1 MDMQRTRAPA
11 RRNPEGGR
19 SAMRRRN
26 AGEGA
31 GTGWAMAAAAIPNPS
46 NIAASLFGIASML
59 ALAACGGGGGG
70 GNNPSGP
77 TGGGGSGNNPP
88 GPAAWSGTAEYRASN
103 GLRLMRA
110 AEGYALRTTGGPGG
124 EGVTVAVLD
133 TKIDRGHPD
142 LDVARSFAFDS
153 QYDTRPGDHG
163 THVAGTIAAR
173 RNGRGVHGVAYNA
186 TLVGLAVLDP
196 DGYPIDRFPYLPT
209 PNTDIASAI
218 ASAAG
223 LDRAYTDRSPYTGRP
238 IGSKVSNPA
247 ASSQIMNM
255 SLGSPDPY
263 GDIRSAMQDAAGAG
277 RIMVAALGNDAIAG
291 PSGAPASYVAS
302 SGIAGWGIAV
312 GALDETGKRPASFS
326 NTCGRVAN
334 YCLFAPGESINSTVA
349 GGGYDRASGTSMAAP
364 QVAGAAAV
372 LWAAFPNK
380 SGDRIVQR
388 LLTTADDDLAR
399 DGVDSRYGHGR
410 LNLEAA
416 MNPVGLLSVPLAGGG
431 NAQLAGSALRLPA
444 GFRLSAGPALADAVA
459 YDEEEFPFL
468 LDLASLFQNPDGSG
482 PDGALREFVA
492 SLGSAPPPVVPVGP
506 GTTLLLASG
515 ADAAGPGGYP
525 ARGYRGGG
533 TVRDFGIRFQ
543 PDPALSLVFEYGFGE
558 AGPAAGFDPA
568 RARRDFV
575 RDRLSTAPFAALAG
589 EGIGLGLSWRPDG
602 NTEFDFSSRAGNGRF
617 GSGRAR
623 LASAGLARRIGAGS
637 VLDARLGALTETG
650 SVLGIRGDGAVGGF
664 SQAGTR
670 FVDLGVSSR
679 VSDGLLLFASASR
692 GVTDAGTARRDS
704 LVSGWSGMRA
714 ESYAVGSRWL
724 GLWGADRLTLTAAMP
739 FRARRAALRMTVP
752 AGETADGVVSH
763 VSETVDLAPSGRET
777 RLRFA
782 YEIESGAVSL
792 AVGGYARLE
801 PGHDEAARPEYGLGA
816 RARLRF

>member
-11 RRNPEGGR
+11 RRNPEVGR
-19 SAMRRRN
+19 SAMRRRG
-26 AGEGA
+26 AAEGA
-31 GTGWAMAAAAIPNPS
+31 GTRWGVAAAAIPNPS
-46 NIAASLFGIASML
+46 NIAASLFGIALML
-59 ALAACGGGGGG
+59 ALAACGGG
-70 GNNPSGP
+70 
-77 TGGGGSGNNPP
+77 GGGGSGNNPP

-110 AEGYALRTTGGPGG
+110 AEGYALRTTGRPGG
-124 EGVTVAVLD
+124 EGVAVAVLD

-186 TLVGLAVLDP
+186 TLVGLAVMDP
-196 DGYPIDRFPYLPT
+196 DGTAIDRFPYLS
-209 PNTDIASAI
+209 PNTDVAAAI

-255 SLGSPDPY
+255 SFRSSDPY

-302 SGIAGWGIAV
+302 PGIAGWGIAV

-326 NTCGRVAN
+326 NTCGRVAA
-334 YCLFAPGESINSTVA
+334 YCLFAPGENINSTVA
-349 GGGYDRASGTSMAAP
+349 GGRYDRVSGTSMAAP
-364 QVAGAAAV
+364 HVAGAAAV

-399 DGVDSRYGHGR
+399 DGVDRRYGHGR

-416 MNPVGLLSVPLAGGG
+416 MNPVGPLSVPLAGGG
-431 NAQLAGSALRLPA
+431 NAQLAGSAMRLPA

-459 YDEEEFPFL
+459 YDEQKFPFL
-468 LDLASLFQNPDGSG
+468 LDLASVFQNPAGPG

-558 AGPAAGFDPA
+558 AGPATGFGPA
-568 RARRDFV
+568 RARRGIV
-575 RDRLSTAPFAALAG
+575 GDRLSTAPFAALAG

-617 GSGRAR
+617 GSGRTR
-623 LASAGLARRIGAGS
+623 LTSAGLARRIGGGS

-650 SVLGIRGDGAVGGF
+650 SVLGIRGDGAVGGL

-679 VSDGLLLFASASR
+679 VWDGLLLFASASR

-714 ESYAVGSRWL
+714 ESYAVGSRWR

-777 RLRFA
+777 RIRFA
-782 YEIESGAVSL
+782 YEIDSGGGAVSL